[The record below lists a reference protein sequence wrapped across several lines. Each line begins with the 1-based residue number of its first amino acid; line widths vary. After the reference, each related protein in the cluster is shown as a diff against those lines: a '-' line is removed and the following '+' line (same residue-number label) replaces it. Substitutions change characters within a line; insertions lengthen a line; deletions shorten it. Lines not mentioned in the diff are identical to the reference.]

1 MENIFVLTMGM
12 AAALLALLGYMAT
25 EAGFARAKIETLAAI
40 AFPEVDKAL
49 LSKTAATFFRRFYA
63 QQFKRSSMP
72 DGPKIGSVALS
83 PRGDLRLPSDLGP
96 IES

>member
-1 MENIFVLTMGM
+1 MTKS
-12 AAALLALLGYMAT
+12 
-25 EAGFARAKIETLAAI
+25 GFARAKIEALAAI

-96 IES
+96 IEP